1 MNDFLSFRKMITP
14 MAIQV
19 LFWIGVAA
27 STILGI
33 TRLATS
39 YGAAAAVINGLLV
52 LFLGPIVVRV
62 ICELIMM
69 QFGIHRAI
77 LALEK
82 EKNTD

>member
-1 MNDFLSFRKMITP
+1 MNDFLSFRRLITP

-19 LFWIGVAA
+19 LFWIGIAA
-27 STILGI
+27 SIVIGI

-62 ICELIMM
+62 VCELIMV
-69 QFGIHRAI
+69 QFENHRAI

-82 EKNTD
+82 EKSTD